1 MWSIL
6 RHCALCVLT
15 ALAATTSVALAQYS
29 VDDVPPAIAD
39 LGVDPKIGDRLP
51 LELQFIDSENRHVRL
66 ADYVDGT
73 KPVFVTLNYSNCPGL
88 CVAQLNNLVKAV
100 NDLHDMRLGR
110 DFLLLSIS
118 IDPTETKERLAGTKE
133 RYTYMLADKHDA
145 AGWHFL
151 RGNSR
156 AIADVAK
163 ATGFRYSYDPVTKQ
177 YNHAAVAIGVS
188 PNGVITRYLYDLAL
202 STATLRLALVETSAG
217 KLGSIGDQVLL
228 WCYHF
233 DPEENKYSAS
243 AMRLMSIGGGV
254 FVAMLLAILAP
265 FWFIRRPPVSA
276 ETPATVESVDPAK
289 ISERSSSSL

>member
-1 MWSIL
+1 MWSSL
-6 RHCALCVLT
+6 RHLVP
-15 ALAATTSVALAQYS
+15 LACIAVIAMCSDVRAQYS
-29 VDDVPPAIAD
+29 TDEVPAAIAD
-39 LGVDPKIGDRLP
+39 LGVDPKIGDALP
-51 LELQFIDSENRHVRL
+51 LELRFIDSENRHVQL
-66 ADYVDGT
+66 ADFVDGS

-133 RYTYMLADKHDA
+133 RYSYMLADKHDVS
-145 AGWHFL
+145 GWHFL
-151 RGNSR
+151 RGDRRS
-156 AIADVAK
+156 IAAVAA

-188 PNGVITRYLYDLAL
+188 PEGVITRYLYDLAL

-233 DPEENKYSAS
+233 DPDENKYSAS

-254 FVAMLLAILAP
+254 FVAMLLAVLAP
-265 FWFIRRPPVSA
+265 FWFIRRPPNGIEDTDSA
-276 ETPATVESVDPAK
+276 ASGPADLPESSP
-289 ISERSSSSL
+289 SSL